1 MLNISD
7 LQIGTFLIYNGA
19 PHQMVYREHSKLGR
33 GGAIL
38 RSKIKNLL
46 TGAILDLTF
55 KGNDKF
61 DEAEMTRSKA
71 SFTYREGLKYN
82 FMDSVN
88 FEQFELSKEQ
98 IGTQAEFLKEGVE
111 VDVLSWNSKPINI
124 SLPFKVDLE
133 VVEAPPA
140 IKGNTAGAVTKIV
153 VLETG
158 AAVNAPIFIKQGDL
172 IKVNT
177 QTGEYVERVKW
188 HAPHVILNLIQDLF
202 ACRP

>member
-7 LQIGTFLIYNGA
+7 LQIGTFLVYNGA
-19 PHQMVYREHSKLGR
+19 PHQVIFREHSKLGR

-46 TGAILDLTF
+46 TGGIVDITF
-55 KGNDKF
+55 KGSDKLE
-61 DEAEMTRSKA
+61 EAEMSRSKA
-71 SFTYREGLKYN
+71 TFTYADAGKYN
-82 FMDSVN
+82 FMDSAT
-88 FEQFELSKEQ
+88 FEQYELSKEQ
-98 IGTQAEFLKEGVE
+98 IGTQADFLKDGVE

-124 SLPFKVDLE
+124 ALPFKVDLK

-158 AAVNAPIFIKQGDL
+158 AHINAPIFIKQGDL
-172 IKVNT
+172 VKVNT
-177 QTGEYVERVKW
+177 QTGEYVERVK
-188 HAPHVILNLIQDLF
+188 D
-202 ACRP
+202 

>member
-1 MLNISD
+1 MLSISD
-7 LQIGTFLIYNGA
+7 LQLGTALIYNGA
-19 PHQMVYREHSKLGR
+19 PHQVIFREHSKLGR

-46 TGAILDLTF
+46 TGAILDITF
-55 KGNDKF
+55 KGNEKF
-61 DEAEMTRSKA
+61 EEAQMNRSKA
-71 SFTYREGLKYN
+71 TFTYRAGQIYN

-88 FEQFELSKEQ
+88 FEQFELKGEQ
-98 IGTQAEFLKEGVE
+98 IGTQADFLKEGVE

-124 SLPFKVDLE
+124 NLPFKVDLE

-140 IKGNTAGAVTKIV
+140 VRGNTAQGSVTKPV

-158 AAVNAPIFIKQGDL
+158 SKLNAPLFIKTGDL

-177 QTGEYVERVKW
+177 QTGEYVERVTK
-188 HAPHVILNLIQDLF
+188 
-202 ACRP
+202 

>member
-1 MLNISD
+1 MRFALYAMLAISD
-7 LQIGTFLIYNGA
+7 LQVGTFLIYNGA

-55 KGNDKF
+55 KGSDKF
-61 DEAEMTRSKA
+61 EEAEMARSKA
-71 SFTYREGLKYN
+71 TFTYHEANKYN
-82 FMDSVN
+82 FMDTQT
-88 FEQFELSKEQ
+88 FDQFELSKDQ
-98 IGTQAEFLKEGVE
+98 LGTQADFLKEGVE

-140 IKGNTAGAVTKIV
+140 VRGNTAQGSVTKPVI
-153 VLETG
+153 LETG
-158 AAVNAPIFIKQGDL
+158 AKINAPIFIKSGDM
-172 IKVNT
+172 IKINT
-177 QTGEYVERVKW
+177 QTGEYVERVK
-188 HAPHVILNLIQDLF
+188 
-202 ACRP
+202 

>member
-1 MLNISD
+1 MLSISD
-7 LQIGTFLIYNGA
+7 LQVGTFLIYNGA
-19 PHQMVYREHSKLGR
+19 PHQMISREHSKQGR

-61 DEAEMTRSKA
+61 DEAEMTRTKA
-71 SFTYREGLKYN
+71 SFTYRENLKYN
-82 FMDSVN
+82 FMDSAN
-88 FEQFELSKEQ
+88 FEQFELTKEQ

-111 VDVLSWNSKPINI
+111 VDVLSWNEKPINI

-140 IKGNTAGAVTKIV
+140 VRGNTAQGSVTKPVI
-153 VLETG
+153 LETG
-158 AAVNAPIFIKQGDL
+158 AKINAPIFIKQGDL

-177 QTGEYVERVKW
+177 ETGEYVERVK
-188 HAPHVILNLIQDLF
+188 
-202 ACRP
+202 

>member
-19 PHQMVYREHSKLGR
+19 PHQMVYREHSKQGR

-61 DEAEMTRSKA
+61 DEAEMTRTKA
-71 SFTYREGLKYN
+71 SFTYRENLKYN

-111 VDVLSWNSKPINI
+111 VDVLSWNGKPINI

-140 IKGNTAGAVTKIV
+140 VRGNTAQGSVTKPVI
-153 VLETG
+153 LETG
-158 AAVNAPIFIKQGDL
+158 AKINAPIFIKQGDL

-177 QTGEYVERVKW
+177 ETGEYVERVK
-188 HAPHVILNLIQDLF
+188 
-202 ACRP
+202 